1 MVVISRIIRIVDIH
15 VLRIHG
21 AGKLAAHRS
30 ERAGCT
36 GGAEACGSA
45 HTRLGLSSIR
55 CLDRAGQRRQGCEQ
69 GRLGILLLTGFP
81 SLFAL
86 LLMGGLDIGGPDGGK
101 QVQQAARRGL
111 AGGFDV
117 GKRSALLHCRRN
129 GGSRRS
135 RGDFRQGDGSHR
147 GHGDI
152 RDIKRL
158 GLQLRHRL
166 ICGLRRGCGHRHR
179 GSVCSIDTTGFVDG
193 SSRHV
198 DAIARA
204 RSVGLAGLGLFLHLA
219 RIQERRHGNV
229 AHREDILKMELRD
242 VDRGRSR
249 RGEGIGNLGRS
260 DNLGLNR
267 LRCGNLR
274 GSKLRDGLLNGNL
287 LECGLCHGSRSL
299 GGGSCN
305 RGIVLRR
312 CGRGLVSGSRLD
324 LRIELHCLLRC
335 GSLDSRMLLHRCL
348 LHLRSLLNRRH
359 RIHGD
364 FGGCG
369 VRDRLLGFGLHRG
382 LHGRDGR
389 PLRSANLSDSVA
401 INVEGALELMLH
413 DVVRL
418 REMTGTF
425 GNRGIKGASVTGALR
440 RLLGVAG
447 LLGLF
452 LSAGIPI
459 RHACLR
465 CALLLRGGLHLLGSG
480 LLSRCLLGRCL
491 LGL

>member
-1 MVVISRIIRIVDIH
+1 
-15 VLRIHG
+15 
-21 AGKLAAHRS
+21 
-30 ERAGCT
+30 
-36 GGAEACGSA
+36 
-45 HTRLGLSSIR
+45 
-55 CLDRAGQRRQGCEQ
+55 
-69 GRLGILLLTGFP
+69 
-81 SLFAL
+81 
-86 LLMGGLDIGGPDGGK
+86 
-101 QVQQAARRGL
+101 
-111 AGGFDV
+111 
-117 GKRSALLHCRRN
+117 
-129 GGSRRS
+129 
-135 RGDFRQGDGSHR
+135 
-147 GHGDI
+147 
-152 RDIKRL
+152 
-158 GLQLRHRL
+158 
-166 ICGLRRGCGHRHR
+166 
-179 GSVCSIDTTGFVDG
+179 
-193 SSRHV
+193 
-198 DAIARA
+198 
-204 RSVGLAGLGLFLHLA
+204 
-219 RIQERRHGNV
+219 
-229 AHREDILKMELRD
+229 MELRD

-267 LRCGNLR
+267 IRCGNLR
-274 GSKLRDGLLNGNL
+274 GSKLRDGLLSGHL

-299 GGGSCN
+299 GDGSCN
-305 RGIVLRR
+305 HGIVLRR
-312 CGRGLVSGSRLD
+312 CRRRLVSGSRLN
-324 LRIELHCLLRC
+324 LRIELHSLLRC
-335 GSLDSRMLLHRCL
+335 GGLDSRMLLHRCL

-401 INVEGALELMLH
+401 INVEGALELMFH

-465 CALLLRGGLHLLGSG
+465 CALLLRGGLHLLGSS